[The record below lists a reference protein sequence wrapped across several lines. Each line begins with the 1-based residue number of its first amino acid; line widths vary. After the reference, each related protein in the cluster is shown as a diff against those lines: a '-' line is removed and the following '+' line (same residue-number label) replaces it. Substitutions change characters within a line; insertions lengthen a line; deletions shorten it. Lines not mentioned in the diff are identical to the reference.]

1 MTVAYPDHIHLLFI
15 VFILYNQLNI
25 ESIIYQKFIV
35 DVLNDK
41 SLCKYL
47 NSLHIVVRVGCGVAL
62 VGYMSGRDT
71 AQSLGCRQVVAL
83 MALTV
88 CYINE
93 LLMLFRWPDNVLL
106 W

>member
-1 MTVAYPDHIHLLFI
+1 MTVAYPDHSHLLFV
-15 VFILYNQLNI
+15 VFILYIQLNS
-25 ESIIYQKFIV
+25 ECIITQKFIAN
-35 DVLNDK
+35 VLKDQ
-41 SLCKYL
+41 SLSKYL
-47 NSLHIVVRVGCGVAL
+47 DSLHMVVRFGCGVSL

-71 AQSLGCRQVVAL
+71 AQSFGCWQVVAL

-93 LLMLFRWPDNVLL
+93 FYCYQGLDNGLL